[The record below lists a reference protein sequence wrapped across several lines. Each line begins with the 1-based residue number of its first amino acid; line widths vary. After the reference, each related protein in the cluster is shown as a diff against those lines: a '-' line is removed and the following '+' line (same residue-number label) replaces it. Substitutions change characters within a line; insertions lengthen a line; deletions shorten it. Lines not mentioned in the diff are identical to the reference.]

1 MKNKIGSFSLMKRM
15 NTSLILGN
23 IRSKGQISRIELA
36 KATGLTAAT
45 VTNITS
51 WLIDNGF
58 VEECSV
64 GASTGGRKPVLLRL
78 RQDRFYAAS
87 AYISPVGVEFAVS
100 DFGANIIYRQ
110 SRCFDGDKA
119 PEVCT
124 AYISEQLKLFCESRD
139 CIVAGLGLGVHGI
152 TDAQRGDIVNSPILK
167 WKNVP
172 VKSML
177 SDACG
182 LCVYPENDVRLMAT
196 AERWYGTASA
206 CEDFVYLYV
215 GSGVGSAVISSGS
228 LLRGVNNAAGEIGH
242 SIIDPSGP
250 VCECGKR
257 GCLQAH
263 TGEGAMLRTLQEN
276 LSLSDSLSPQ
286 STCADVFAAYKTGD
300 KAACAVVEREVSY
313 LSAAV
318 FNIANLFDPSLIVVG
333 SGIDGFCEAV
343 VPRLSDATVGA
354 MGMREQSCP
363 VCASVLGSDA
373 VLLGGIATVLDRVC
387 EDPARLL
394 ER

>member
-1 MKNKIGSFSLMKRM
+1 MKRM

-23 IRSKGQISRIELA
+23 IRSSGQISRIELA

-51 WLIDNGF
+51 WLIDNCL

-64 GASTGGRKPVLLRL
+64 GVSTGGRKPVLLRL
-78 RQDRFYAAS
+78 RQDRFFAAS
-87 AYISPVGVEFAVS
+87 AYISPVGVDFAVS
-100 DFGANIIYRQ
+100 DFGANIIYRH
-110 SRCFDGDKA
+110 SRRFDGTA
-119 PEVCT
+119 TPEECT
-124 AYISEQLKLFCESRD
+124 AYIAQQVKTFGESSD
-139 CIVAGLGLGVHGI
+139 CTIAGLGLGVHGI

-172 VKSML
+172 IKAML
-177 SDACG
+177 SDACS

-215 GSGVGSAVISSGS
+215 GSGVGSAIISGGS

-263 TGEGAMLRTLQEN
+263 TGEGAMLRALHEN
-276 LSLSDSLSPQ
+276 LSLSDSLSKD
-286 STCADVFAAYKTGD
+286 STCADIFNAYKTGD
-300 KAACAVVEREVSY
+300 KAACAVAEREVSY

-333 SGIDGFCEAV
+333 SGIDGFCEAI
-343 VPRLSDATVGA
+343 VPRLADATVGA

-363 VCASVLGSDA
+363 VSASVLGCDA

-387 EDPARLL
+387 EDPAKLF
-394 ER
+394 E

>member
-1 MKNKIGSFSLMKRM
+1 MKRM
-15 NTSLILGN
+15 NTSLILSH

-51 WLIDNGF
+51 WLIDNAL

-64 GASTGGRKPVLLRL
+64 GVSTGGRKPVLLRL
-78 RQDRFYAAS
+78 RQDRFFVAS
-87 AYISPVGVEFAVS
+87 AYISPVGVDFAVS
-100 DFGANIIYRQ
+100 DFSANIIYRQ
-110 SRCFDGDKA
+110 SRRFDGNKD
-119 PEVCT
+119 PEECT
-124 AYISEQLKLFCESRD
+124 AYIAEQIKAFGDSRD
-139 CIVAGLGLGVHGI
+139 CVVAGLGLGVHGI
-152 TDAQRGDIVNSPILK
+152 TDTTSGDIVNSPILK

-177 SDACG
+177 AGSCG
-182 LCVYPENDVRLMAT
+182 LSVYTENDVRLMAT
-196 AERWYGTASA
+196 AERWYGTASS

-215 GSGVGSAVISSGS
+215 GSGVGSAIISGGS

-263 TGEGAMLRTLQEN
+263 TGEGAMLRALHEN
-276 LSLSDSLSPQ
+276 LSLSESLTKES
-286 STCADVFAAYKTGD
+286 SCADIFRAYKTGD
-300 KAACAVVEREVSY
+300 KAACAVVDREVSY

-343 VPRLSDATVGA
+343 VPRLANATVGA

-363 VCASVLGSDA
+363 VSASALGSDA

-387 EDPARLL
+387 EDPAKLL